1 MFTCLQVKSAV
12 RTERTYR
19 PVTPRLTHGTAHT
32 SWGAWG
38 VGPAWRTRR
47 STPPPNSHSLQ
58 NIHPLTWNSGINRC
72 FFFLRASSLVY
83 IT

>member
-47 STPPPNSHSLQ
+47 STLPPKL
-58 NIHPLTWNSGINRC
+58 PLSPEHTPTYMEQRNKPL
-72 FFFLRASSLVY
+72 FLLSKSF
-83 IT
+83 